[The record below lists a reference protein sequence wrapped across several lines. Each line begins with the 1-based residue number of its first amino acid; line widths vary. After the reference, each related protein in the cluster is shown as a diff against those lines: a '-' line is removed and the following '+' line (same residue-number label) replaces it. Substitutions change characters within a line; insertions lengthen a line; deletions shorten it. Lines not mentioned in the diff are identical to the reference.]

1 MRFSLLAALALAT
14 APVRAPAQ
22 VSLRV
27 GAGATLGSTLVS
39 DAILYDDVVTL
50 SSATATTFTVA
61 LGYPIAPRYRLLL
74 EGRIASGGLS
84 AESNAGVNDLG
95 SLRTIGVVVMAE
107 GPLPYHLRFQLGGG
121 ALKYSPSSTSG
132 VFADDAPIKSM
143 VAAGLGWARP
153 IGRGLDLHVGGR
165 WDLHEFTTGALQRR
179 GWSLAQ
185 RVHRLSLTVGVERGF

>member
-1 MRFSLLAALALAT
+1 MRFSLLAALALAIM
-14 APVRAPAQ
+14 PVRAPAQ
-22 VSLRV
+22 LSLRV

-39 DAILYDDVVTL
+39 KAVLYDDVVTL
-50 SSATATTFTVA
+50 SSATATTLTVA

-74 EGRIASGGLS
+74 EGRIARGGLS

-95 SLRTIGVVVMAE
+95 SLRTIGVVVLAE

-121 ALKYSPSSTSG
+121 AMKYSPSSKSG
-132 VFADDAPIKSM
+132 VFADDAPIKPM
-143 VAAGLGWARP
+143 VAAGLGWTHP
-153 IGRGLDLHVGGR
+153 LGRGLDLHVGGR
-165 WDLHEFTTGALQRR
+165 WDLHEFTTGTLQRR

>member
-1 MRFSLLAALALAT
+1 MRFPLLAALGLAMM
-14 APVRAPAQ
+14 PVRAPAQ
-22 VSLRV
+22 FSLRV

-39 DAILYDDVVTL
+39 NAVLYDDAVSLRT
-50 SSATATTFTVA
+50 ATATTIAIA

-84 AESNAGVNDLG
+84 AKSNAGTNDLG
-95 SLRTIGVVVMAE
+95 SLRTMGVVVLAE

-121 ALKYSPSSTSG
+121 ALKYSPSRASG
-132 VFADDAPIKSM
+132 VFADDAPIKPM
-143 VAAGLGWARP
+143 VTAGLDWTRP
-153 IGRGLDLHVGGR
+153 MGRGLDLHVGGR

-185 RVHRLSLTVGVERGF
+185 RVHRVALTVGVERGF